1 MKNTIKT
8 IVIIVLTIALTVSV
22 AFNIFHTSNNSPT
35 DTTFINEVPTCE
47 VTTNLTDWEF
57 AKAQIDSC
65 DFYVDF
71 DPADCANIGKD
82 CLAILVN
89 NKDFPVTYIDE
100 VAKLNGYNGYVEMVM
115 DLIDEELLFYIPSF
129 TTYGY
134 SEDGE
139 PEEINYETT
148 FAVEG
153 TIVYNAAVEFG
164 VIG

>member
-8 IVIIVLTIALTVSV
+8 IAIIVLVIALTVSV
-22 AFNIFHTSNNSPT
+22 AFSIFRTSNNNPT
-35 DTTFINEVPTCE
+35 DTTSTNEVPNCE

-57 AKAQIDSC
+57 ANAQIANC

-71 DPADCANIGKD
+71 DPADYANIDKD

-100 VAKLNGYNGYVEMVM
+100 VAKLNGYTGYVEMVM
-115 DLIDEELLFYIPSF
+115 DLINKKLLFYIPSF

-164 VIG
+164 IIG